1 MSMGSENGAKRSPS
15 LSSSPLSSFHKSSL
29 SRFGA
34 FVLLLL
40 FCVFSMTFS
49 HAPERHTMVA
59 NLASESPEMLGL
71 KNTKTDASRGGITR
85 GEISTTTDD
94 EGKSI
99 EEEEEE
105 EEEEAKL
112 SGESVDVEKI
122 IEETVEEKEN
132 EEHATRPRAT
142 AYDPLPNQFQLNG
155 EPFDFATLRGKVTL
169 FSNVAS
175 H

>member
-1 MSMGSENGAKRSPS
+1 MGSENGAKRSPS

-85 GEISTTTDD
+85 GEISTTVD

-99 EEEEEE
+99 

-142 AYDPLPNQFQLNG
+142 VYDPLPNQFQLNG

>member
-1 MSMGSENGAKRSPS
+1 
-15 LSSSPLSSFHKSSL
+15 
-29 SRFGA
+29 
-34 FVLLLL
+34 
-40 FCVFSMTFS
+40 
-49 HAPERHTMVA
+49 MVA

-71 KNTKTDASRGGITR
+71 KNKKTDASRGGNR
-85 GEISTTTDD
+85 GEISTTVG

-99 EEEEEE
+99 

-132 EEHATRPRAT
+132 EEHVTRPRAI

-175 H
+175 N

>member
-1 MSMGSENGAKRSPS
+1 
-15 LSSSPLSSFHKSSL
+15 
-29 SRFGA
+29 
-34 FVLLLL
+34 
-40 FCVFSMTFS
+40 
-49 HAPERHTMVA
+49 MVA

-71 KNTKTDASRGGITR
+71 KNTKTVASRGGITR

-99 EEEEEE
+99 EEE

-132 EEHATRPRAT
+132 EEHAMRPRAT

-155 EPFDFATLRGKVTL
+155 EQFDFATLRGKVTL

>member
-1 MSMGSENGAKRSPS
+1 
-15 LSSSPLSSFHKSSL
+15 
-29 SRFGA
+29 
-34 FVLLLL
+34 
-40 FCVFSMTFS
+40 
-49 HAPERHTMVA
+49 MVA

-71 KNTKTDASRGGITR
+71 KNTKTDASRGGTR
-85 GEISTTTDD
+85 GEISTTVD

-99 EEEEEE
+99 E

>member
-1 MSMGSENGAKRSPS
+1 
-15 LSSSPLSSFHKSSL
+15 
-29 SRFGA
+29 
-34 FVLLLL
+34 
-40 FCVFSMTFS
+40 
-49 HAPERHTMVA
+49 MVA
-59 NLASESPEMLGL
+59 NLASDSPEMLGL
-71 KNTKTDASRGGITR
+71 KNKKTDASRGGNR
-85 GEISTTTDD
+85 GEISTTVD

-99 EEEEEE
+99 
-105 EEEEAKL
+105 EEAKL

-132 EEHATRPRAT
+132 EEHVTRPRAT

-175 H
+175 N

>member
-1 MSMGSENGAKRSPS
+1 
-15 LSSSPLSSFHKSSL
+15 
-29 SRFGA
+29 
-34 FVLLLL
+34 
-40 FCVFSMTFS
+40 MTFS

-71 KNTKTDASRGGITR
+71 KNKKTDASRGGNR
-85 GEISTTTDD
+85 GEISTTVG

-132 EEHATRPRAT
+132 EEHVTRPRAT

-175 H
+175 N

>member
-1 MSMGSENGAKRSPS
+1 
-15 LSSSPLSSFHKSSL
+15 
-29 SRFGA
+29 
-34 FVLLLL
+34 
-40 FCVFSMTFS
+40 
-49 HAPERHTMVA
+49 MVA

-85 GEISTTTDD
+85 GEISTTVG

-112 SGESVDVEKI
+112 SGESVNVEKI

-132 EEHATRPRAT
+132 EEHVTRPRAT

-175 H
+175 N

>member
-1 MSMGSENGAKRSPS
+1 
-15 LSSSPLSSFHKSSL
+15 
-29 SRFGA
+29 
-34 FVLLLL
+34 
-40 FCVFSMTFS
+40 
-49 HAPERHTMVA
+49 MVA
-59 NLASESPEMLGL
+59 NLASDSPEMLGL
-71 KNTKTDASRGGITR
+71 KNKKTDASRGGNR
-85 GEISTTTDD
+85 GEISTTVD

-99 EEEEEE
+99 
-105 EEEEAKL
+105 EEEAKL

-132 EEHATRPRAT
+132 EEHVTRPRAT

-175 H
+175 N

>member
-1 MSMGSENGAKRSPS
+1 
-15 LSSSPLSSFHKSSL
+15 
-29 SRFGA
+29 
-34 FVLLLL
+34 
-40 FCVFSMTFS
+40 
-49 HAPERHTMVA
+49 MVA

-71 KNTKTDASRGGITR
+71 KNKKTDASRGGNR
-85 GEISTTTDD
+85 GEISTTVD

-99 EEEEEE
+99 
-105 EEEEAKL
+105 EEEAKL

-132 EEHATRPRAT
+132 EEHVTRPRAT

-175 H
+175 N

>member
-1 MSMGSENGAKRSPS
+1 
-15 LSSSPLSSFHKSSL
+15 
-29 SRFGA
+29 
-34 FVLLLL
+34 
-40 FCVFSMTFS
+40 
-49 HAPERHTMVA
+49 MVA

-105 EEEEAKL
+105 EEEEEAKL

-132 EEHATRPRAT
+132 EEHVTRPRAT

-175 H
+175 N

>member
-1 MSMGSENGAKRSPS
+1 
-15 LSSSPLSSFHKSSL
+15 
-29 SRFGA
+29 
-34 FVLLLL
+34 
-40 FCVFSMTFS
+40 
-49 HAPERHTMVA
+49 MVA

-71 KNTKTDASRGGITR
+71 KNTKTDASRGGNR
-85 GEISTTTDD
+85 GEISTTVG

-99 EEEEEE
+99 EE

-132 EEHATRPRAT
+132 EEHVTRPRAT

>member
-1 MSMGSENGAKRSPS
+1 
-15 LSSSPLSSFHKSSL
+15 
-29 SRFGA
+29 
-34 FVLLLL
+34 
-40 FCVFSMTFS
+40 MTFS

-59 NLASESPEMLGL
+59 NLASESPDMLGL
-71 KNTKTDASRGGITR
+71 KNKKTDASRGGTR
-85 GEISTTTDD
+85 GEISTTVD

-99 EEEEEE
+99 

-132 EEHATRPRAT
+132 EEHVTRPRAT

-175 H
+175 N

>member
-1 MSMGSENGAKRSPS
+1 
-15 LSSSPLSSFHKSSL
+15 
-29 SRFGA
+29 
-34 FVLLLL
+34 
-40 FCVFSMTFS
+40 
-49 HAPERHTMVA
+49 MVA

-85 GEISTTTDD
+85 GEISTTTVD

-105 EEEEAKL
+105 EEAKL
-112 SGESVDVEKI
+112 SGGVDVEKI

-132 EEHATRPRAT
+132 EEHVTRPRAT

-169 FSNVAS
+169 FSNAAS
-175 H
+175 N

>member
-1 MSMGSENGAKRSPS
+1 
-15 LSSSPLSSFHKSSL
+15 
-29 SRFGA
+29 
-34 FVLLLL
+34 
-40 FCVFSMTFS
+40 
-49 HAPERHTMVA
+49 MVA

-71 KNTKTDASRGGITR
+71 KNKKTDASRGGNR
-85 GEISTTTDD
+85 GEISTTVG

-99 EEEEEE
+99 EEEEEEE

>member
-1 MSMGSENGAKRSPS
+1 
-15 LSSSPLSSFHKSSL
+15 
-29 SRFGA
+29 
-34 FVLLLL
+34 
-40 FCVFSMTFS
+40 
-49 HAPERHTMVA
+49 MVA

-71 KNTKTDASRGGITR
+71 KNKKTDASRGGNR
-85 GEISTTTDD
+85 GEISTTVG

-99 EEEEEE
+99 EEEE

-132 EEHATRPRAT
+132 EEHVTRPRAT
-142 AYDPLPNQFQLNG
+142 VYDPLPNQFQLNG

-175 H
+175 N